1 MSTFRRLTQYLGLGD
16 DSEYD
21 DDYEQQWEDEGLAE
35 PALITR
41 PISAVGKS
49 PTTGT
54 VRQVPV
60 PQGRSGPSGASRQPL
75 RRELPSDRDRPERNS
90 DDRHREDR
98 HRGTRGEGPVTSGT
112 SAVRPVAQTQPG
124 KVTTINIESFNDA
137 QLIGDRMRSGQP
149 VIVNVAGV
157 DKELLRRII
166 DFSSGVVYV
175 LNAKMERVTEKVYLL
190 TPANS
195 EVSAEDRR
203 RLRERPSNLDR

>member
-1 MSTFRRLTQYLGLGD
+1 M
-16 DSEYD
+16 
-21 DDYEQQWEDEGLAE
+21 
-35 PALITR
+35 
-41 PISAVGKS
+41 
-49 PTTGT
+49 
-54 VRQVPV
+54 PV